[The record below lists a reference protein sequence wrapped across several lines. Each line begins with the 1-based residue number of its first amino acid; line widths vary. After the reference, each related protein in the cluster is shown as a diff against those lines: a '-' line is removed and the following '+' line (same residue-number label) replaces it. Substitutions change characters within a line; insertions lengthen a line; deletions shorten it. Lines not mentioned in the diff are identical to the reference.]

1 MSSIRIT
8 LHASFPDYCKNVHKP
23 QMTDNDDSEGQ
34 LRSVEQSN
42 Y

>member
-1 MSSIRIT
+1 
-8 LHASFPDYCKNVHKP
+8 
-23 QMTDNDDSEGQ
+23 MTDNDDSEGQ